1 MTTVSPSDEG
11 SLARAPRRWY
21 VIALGAGI
29 VAGLLSWLIGEAT
42 LEVFKAKE
50 IEFVYLGMRNVGPS
64 ADSRNAALF
73 KNAVLAYA
81 VLGGVTG
88 LALGLAGGIAGRS
101 NLRGVVAGVIA
112 LVLGSLAGGLAAL
125 GLLSFYYRQ
134 LVPDPND
141 LLRPI
146 MICGGIAVAIS
157 AVSGAAF
164 AIAARRGRR
173 VPAAMLAACLG
184 AIWST
189 IMFFI
194 LSEYFFADSSSTEPL
209 AGPPLVRLLAKMLLT
224 IMAALCAACG
234 TLGGLLRP
242 QATQVP
248 DA

>member
-1 MTTVSPSDEG
+1 M
-11 SLARAPRRWY
+11 
-21 VIALGAGI
+21 IALAAGI
-29 VAGLLSWLIGEAT
+29 VAGLLSWLISEAT

-50 IEFVYLGMRNVGPS
+50 YEFVYLGMKTVGPS
-64 ADSRNAALF
+64 SESRNAALF

-101 NLRGVVAGVIA
+101 TLRGAVAGAIT

-125 GLLSFYYRQ
+125 GLLPLFFRQ
-134 LVPDPND
+134 LVPNPND
-141 LLRPI
+141 LFRPI
-146 MICGGIAVAIS
+146 MIYGGIAVAIS

-184 AIWST
+184 AVWST

-209 AGPPLVRLLAKMLLT
+209 SATPMVRLLDKMLLT
-224 IMAALCAACG
+224 NMAALCAACG

-242 QATQVP
+242 RATQVP